1 MSERFANAGC
11 ARVAQ
16 LPRDKNLGQG
26 PRLSAEPQ
34 TQPRVIMGAL
44 AKSNRLDE
52 ILWKNNSCGLQRSC
66 GTLCAADKLRPRCKG
81 MRTTCEL
88 TGVPTAMTPERGH
101 ANDCSIPPF

>member
-44 AKSNRLDE
+44 AKSNRLHE
-52 ILWKNNSCGLQRSC
+52 ILSKNDSCGLQRSC
-66 GTLCAADKLRPRCKG
+66 CALCATEKSRAQSKG
-81 MRTTCEL
+81 RRSRCEL
-88 TGVPTAMTPERGH
+88 VG
-101 ANDCSIPPF
+101 IPPELIPTDEDVPMNAQT